1 VSSDARLRLPSPGLR
16 SGGAGGG
23 CRAVREGPGLGR
35 GLGQDARRFPPTG
48 RARRLDRGAE
58 QHERRWTPV
67 LRTLFIAASGGPSLT
82 VFGQNGGGLTQI
94 DTSSSGGSA
103 GASGGT
109 VRVEGSGSGT
119 QVILTAPQLE
129 VRHLV
134 GQAVGSMVAN
144 SGNDVTIDVDTV
156 VDIQIGNG
164 NPLNLG
170 PNMLRVD
177 TLASDVAARLVR

>member
-1 VSSDARLRLPSPGLR
+1 M
-16 SGGAGGG
+16 
-23 CRAVREGPGLGR
+23 
-35 GLGQDARRFPPTG
+35 
-48 RARRLDRGAE
+48 
-58 QHERRWTPV
+58 
-67 LRTLFIAASGGPSLT
+67 
-82 VFGQNGGGLTQI
+82 
-94 DTSSSGGSA
+94 
-103 GASGGT
+103 
-109 VRVEGSGSGT
+109 
-119 QVILTAPQLE
+119 ILTAPQLE

>member
-1 VSSDARLRLPSPGLR
+1 MRACAFLLLLCAAAAPAAAAGPFGKAAISDAELGGIRGGFLLPGGLDV
-16 SGGAGGG
+16 SI
-23 CRAVREGPGLGR
+23 AVQSSTSVDG
-35 GLGQDARRFPPTG
+35 
-48 RARRLDRGAE
+48 
-58 QHERRWTPV
+58 TPV
-67 LRTLFIAASGGPSLT
+67 LRTLFIAAAGGPSLT
-82 VFGQNGGGLTQI
+82 VFGQTGGGLTQI
-94 DTSSSGGSA
+94 DTSGGGSA
-103 GASGGT
+103 GSSGGA

-156 VDIQIGNG
+156 VDIEIGNG
-164 NPLNLG
+164 SPLSLG

>member
-1 VSSDARLRLPSPGLR
+1 MRACAFLLLVCAAAAPAAAAGPFGKAPVSDAD
-16 SGGAGGG
+16 
-23 CRAVREGPGLGR
+23 LGR
-35 GLGQDARRFPPTG
+35 MRGGFLLPGGLDVSIAVQSSTSVDG
-48 RARRLDRGAE
+48 
-58 QHERRWTPV
+58 TPV